1 MIFPIGDEQIQ
12 GGYKPIF
19 SYSFIGLNIALFL
32 YELFMNSTGQLDLFI
47 ENYGAIPIEIKTG
60 QDLYT
65 LFTNM
70 FLHGGWMHLIGNML
84 FLWIFADNI
93 EATIGNMRF
102 LLFYIAGGIIASLV
116 HVAFN
121 LDSVVP
127 SIGASGAISAV
138 LGAYL
143 VMFPNSRVKILVI
156 YIFSS
161 FYVSAFIFL
170 GFWIVFQ
177 LFYGVSSMGQNI
189 NSGGV
194 AYWAHIG
201 GFAFGM
207 FYGFWARKYYYKR
220 ELEI

>member
-19 SYSFIGLNIALFL
+19 SYSFIGLNIALFF
-32 YELFMNSTGQLDLFI
+32 YELFINYTGQLDIFI
-47 ENYGAIPIEIKTG
+47 ENYGAIPIEIKSG
-60 QDLYT
+60 QDLHT

-93 EATIGNMRF
+93 EATIGNFRF

-143 VMFPNSRVKILVI
+143 VMFPKSRVKILVI

-177 LFYGVSSMGQNI
+177 LFNGFSSIGQNI

-207 FYGFWARKYYYKR
+207 LYGFWARKYFYK
-220 ELEI
+220 